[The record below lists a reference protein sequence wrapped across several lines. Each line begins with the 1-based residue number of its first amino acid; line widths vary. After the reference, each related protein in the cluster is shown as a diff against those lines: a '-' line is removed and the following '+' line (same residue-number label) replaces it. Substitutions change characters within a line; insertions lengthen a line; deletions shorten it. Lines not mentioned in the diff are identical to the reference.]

1 MQYRMRLVSLAL
13 VAWLAACGDGGPD
26 TRAVRVAGDS
36 LSDSGTFGFKA
47 TVQGSTLADTWIWT
61 DHVASALGV
70 GALCPRYLAADAN
83 TVALNTQP
91 AFAACTSHAV
101 VRARINVPPDMAA
114 GDDSPFSILQ
124 QLEDLSAT
132 RYDAE
137 ELLLLDGGGNDLAD
151 LMRGFLTLGT
161 ELQGLVP
168 FADTRFVKLL
178 AELGVVPAST
188 AATDLA
194 QAGGQYMFALAD
206 RFSAQIQAQALE
218 RGAQRVVLLTM
229 PDLTRTPYFQAMLA
243 AVAQANGG
251 GNAGQVAALQVQ
263 AMADG
268 WIQAFN
274 ARLKASFALET
285 RVAVVDFHA
294 ALRQWV
300 TPAAVA
306 GQPNPYGFTNTTDP
320 ACAPTG
326 TDAMGLPSYFLGS
339 CFAADL
345 SRQLPQAALNPGW
358 WTGHVFA
365 DDFHGSPRTN
375 QLMAELV
382 LDTLRSRGW
391 Y

>member
-1 MQYRMRLVSLAL
+1 MQYKMRLVSLAL
-13 VAWLAACGDGGPD
+13 VALLAACGDGGPD

-61 DHVASALGV
+61 DHVASAVGV

-83 TVALNTQP
+83 QVAPNTHP
-91 AFAACTSHAV
+91 DFAACSSHAV
-101 VRARINVPPDMAA
+101 VRARVNVPPDMAA

-124 QLEDLSAT
+124 QLEDLSVLP
-132 RYDAE
+132 YDAD

-178 AELGVVPAST
+178 AELSVVPASA

-194 QAGGQYMFALAD
+194 QAGGQYMLALAD

-218 RGAQRVVLLTM
+218 RGAQRVVLLTI

-274 ARLKASFALET
+274 ARIKARFAVEA

-294 ALRQWV
+294 ALQQWV
-300 TPAAVA
+300 TPPAVA

-345 SRQLPQAALNPGW
+345 SRQLPQGALNPGW

-365 DDFHGSPRTN
+365 DDFHGSPKTN

>member
-1 MQYRMRLVSLAL
+1 
-13 VAWLAACGDGGPD
+13 
-26 TRAVRVAGDS
+26 
-36 LSDSGTFGFKA
+36 
-47 TVQGSTLADTWIWT
+47 
-61 DHVASALGV
+61 SA
-70 GALCPRYLAADAN
+70 
-83 TVALNTQP
+83 
-91 AFAACTSHAV
+91 
-101 VRARINVPPDMAA
+101 
-114 GDDSPFSILQ
+114 
-124 QLEDLSAT
+124 
-132 RYDAE
+132 
-137 ELLLLDGGGNDLAD
+137 
-151 LMRGFLTLGT
+151 
-161 ELQGLVP
+161 
-168 FADTRFVKLL
+168 
-178 AELGVVPAST
+178 

-206 RFSAQIQAQALE
+206 RFSAQIQARALG
-218 RGAQRVVLLTM
+218 RGARRVVLLTI
-229 PDLTRTPYFQAMLA
+229 PDLTRTPYFHAMLA
-243 AVAQANGG
+243 AVEQANGG
-251 GNAGQVAALQVQ
+251 GNAGQAAALQVQ

-274 ARLKASFALET
+274 ARIKASFAAEA

-300 TPAAVA
+300 TPPAVA

-326 TDAMGLPSYFLGS
+326 TDTMGLPSYFLGS

-345 SRQLPQAALNPGW
+345 SRQLPQAAISSEW

-365 DDFHGSPRTN
+365 DDFHGGPKTN

>member
-13 VAWLAACGDGGPD
+13 VALLAACGDGGPD

-70 GALCPRYLAADAN
+70 VALCPRYLAADADQ
-83 TVALNTQP
+83 VALNPNP
-91 AFAACTSHAV
+91 AFAACSSHAV

-114 GDDSPFSILQ
+114 SDDSPFSILQ
-124 QLEDLSAT
+124 QLADLSAT
-132 RYDAE
+132 RYDPE
-137 ELLLLDGGGNDLAD
+137 ELLLLEGGGNDLAD
-151 LMRGFLTLGT
+151 LLRGFLTLGT
-161 ELQGLVP
+161 ELQGQVP

-178 AELGVVPAST
+178 GELGVVPASA
-188 AATDLA
+188 AATDLS
-194 QAGGQYMFALAD
+194 QAGVQYMFALAD
-206 RFSAQIQAQALE
+206 RFSAQIQTRALE
-218 RGAQRVVLLTM
+218 RGAQRVVLLTI

-251 GNAGQVAALQVQ
+251 GNAGQAAALQVQ

-274 ARLKASFALET
+274 ARIKASFAVEA

-294 ALRQWV
+294 ALRLWA
-300 TPAAVA
+300 TPPTVV
-306 GQPNPYGFTNTTDP
+306 GQPNRYGFTNTSDP

-339 CFAADL
+339 CLAADL
-345 SRQLPQAALNPGW
+345 SRQQPQAALNPDW
-358 WTGHVFA
+358 WRGHVFA
-365 DDFHGSPRTN
+365 DDFHGSPKTN
-375 QLMAELV
+375 QLMADLV
-382 LDTLRSRGW
+382 LETLRSRGW

>member
-61 DHVASALGV
+61 DHVASAVGV
-70 GALCPRYLAADAN
+70 AALCPRYLAADAN

-91 AFAACTSHAV
+91 AFAACSSHAV

-124 QLEDLSAT
+124 QLEDLSVT
-132 RYDAE
+132 RYDPE
-137 ELLLLDGGGNDLAD
+137 ELLLLDGGGNDPGD
-151 LMRGFLTLGT
+151 LVRGFLTLGP
-161 ELQGLVP
+161 ELQAPLP

-178 AELGVVPAST
+178 GELGVVPAST

-194 QAGGQYMFALAD
+194 QAGGQYMLALAD
-206 RFSAQIQAQALE
+206 RFSAQIRAQALD

-251 GNAGQVAALQVQ
+251 GNAG
-263 AMADG
+263 
-268 WIQAFN
+268 
-274 ARLKASFALET
+274 
-285 RVAVVDFHA
+285 
-294 ALRQWV
+294 
-300 TPAAVA
+300 PAAPPPGQAQA
-306 GQPNPYGFTNTTDP
+306 GGRVP
-320 ACAPTG
+320 
-326 TDAMGLPSYFLGS
+326 GLHPP
-339 CFAADL
+339 
-345 SRQLPQAALNPGW
+345 PQA
-358 WTGHVFA
+358 
-365 DDFHGSPRTN
+365 R
-375 QLMAELV
+375 
-382 LDTLRSRGW
+382 
-391 Y
+391 

>member
-1 MQYRMRLVSLAL
+1 MQYKMRLVSLAL
-13 VAWLAACGDGGPD
+13 VALLAACGDGGPD

-61 DHVASALGV
+61 DHVASAVGV

-83 TVALNTQP
+83 QVALNTHP
-91 AFAACTSHAV
+91 DFAACSSHAV
-101 VRARINVPPDMAA
+101 VRARVNVPPDMAA

-124 QLEDLSAT
+124 QLEDLSVLP
-132 RYDAE
+132 YDAD

-168 FADTRFVKLL
+168 FAGTRFVKLL
-178 AELGVVPAST
+178 AELSVVPASA

-194 QAGGQYMFALAD
+194 QAGGQYMLALAD

-218 RGAQRVVLLTM
+218 RGAQRVVLLTI

-274 ARLKASFALET
+274 ARIKARFAVEA

-294 ALRQWV
+294 ALQQWV
-300 TPAAVA
+300 TPPAVA

-345 SRQLPQAALNPGW
+345 SRQLPQGALNPGW

-365 DDFHGSPRTN
+365 DDFHGSPKTN